1 MTMRTGAGLEV
12 TPAER
17 IGAGG
22 EGEVFAVAAPTSVV
36 FKRFRPVAFRREPL
50 LAERLRV
57 MVAQPPDGWL
67 EAPGGHVTMAW
78 PADVVYDG
86 DNFAGFLMP
95 YLELSDTVELH
106 RVTNPTDRRSAV
118 GSTDWI
124 HSFSWRYAVRAAAN
138 LAQAT
143 WTLHDADV
151 VIGDFNERNIRVTRD
166 ARVTLLDCDSMQVSD
181 RVTGARYLCRVGRPE
196 FTAPE
201 LLHADWKTTVRNPSS
216 DLFALAIHVYQILLE
231 GEHPFRGVWQ
241 GSGDKPSVTDLAPQ
255 GMWAY
260 RDGGMLRPRPSAI
273 SIEILPRAI
282 RKMFQSAFEL
292 GALDPDA
299 RPSAEDWHEALA
311 ALDREIA
318 QCGQDSSHTF
328 WSGLEKCPWCAHAA
342 DEWGRRLKATQ
353 RRQVPLE
360 ALVSSY
366 VDAEPPATDSPTL
379 EEVVPPR
386 EHVVERKIEL
396 GRPTRLPITRSEIE
410 NIPELYNAVSDGDR
424 WEFCLLRITPTFH
437 DEKRYNFAEARAR
450 VTLETPGQ
458 EWPDSETPKAWWMEP
473 GSVVG
478 QVHRTRD
485 FKLSSSALHVG
496 PNLTFGSNYDKD
508 EPFILAYNI
517 QCPSA
522 YWKFTRTR
530 SRAIRGSHKLTMVVR
545 MPKGCHT
552 QAVIEISGT
561 VVKHFRVGARRHNDV
576 GDDPCRILLSEG
588 GVKQAKIDF
597 ITGNDD

>member
-1 MTMRTGAGLEV
+1 MRTGAGFEV

-86 DNFAGFLMP
+86 DSFAGFLMP

-124 HSFSWRYAVRAAAN
+124 HSFSWKYAVRTAAN
-138 LAQAT
+138 L
-143 WTLHDADV
+143 
-151 VIGDFNERNIRVTRD
+151 
-166 ARVTLLDCDSMQVSD
+166 
-181 RVTGARYLCRVGRPE
+181 
-196 FTAPE
+196 
-201 LLHADWKTTVRNPSS
+201 
-216 DLFALAIHVYQILLE
+216 
-231 GEHPFRGVWQ
+231 
-241 GSGDKPSVTDLAPQ
+241 
-255 GMWAY
+255 
-260 RDGGMLRPRPSAI
+260 
-273 SIEILPRAI
+273 
-282 RKMFQSAFEL
+282 
-292 GALDPDA
+292 
-299 RPSAEDWHEALA
+299 
-311 ALDREIA
+311 
-318 QCGQDSSHTF
+318 
-328 WSGLEKCPWCAHAA
+328 
-342 DEWGRRLKATQ
+342 
-353 RRQVPLE
+353 
-360 ALVSSY
+360 
-366 VDAEPPATDSPTL
+366 
-379 EEVVPPR
+379 
-386 EHVVERKIEL
+386 
-396 GRPTRLPITRSEIE
+396 
-410 NIPELYNAVSDGDR
+410 AVSDGDR

-437 DEKRYNFAEARAR
+437 DEKKYNFAEARVR
-450 VTLETPGQ
+450 VTPETPGQ
-458 EWPDSETPKAWWMEP
+458 AWPDSETPKAWWMEP

-522 YWKFTRTR
+522 HWKFTRTR

-545 MPKGCHT
+545 MPKGCHA

-561 VVKHFRVGARRHNDV
+561 VVKHFRVGARRRNDV
-576 GDDPCRILLSEG
+576 GDDPCRILLSES